1 MQRVLFT
8 VVFIMAIAI
17 AGMADSDA
25 VMSNHHGIHLQV
37 GNMPPSVDM
46 THSFSPMAVDSIP
59 PFPPYHDLT
68 LYITGDTY
76 YDMQHNCSKGRNIAV
91 DPDGGVHVSWMDGI
105 NAALTQRRVKY
116 NYFHIDSVIGGDPS
130 TGWVCGYDGAQVDGR
145 DNAGYTTI
153 AIDDEHTVPTVAYH
167 DVQGTENPKAN
178 AAFDGIYYATGGASR
193 CIFLQPYVGPDP
205 YFVPE
210 DATFD
215 CSAIWPSI
223 AQIDTTVWMVTNCS
237 NNLDTI
243 PTTGEPCGERIIYYR
258 GFLKP
263 DVTLI
268 TTLSFEDP
276 IEIENDQV
284 DITADI
290 TAWKNP
296 AGNNKI
302 TMGYIRRDTI
312 IEADTCYCTEENYFT
327 TSYDAAAL
335 MIRRSLDMGD
345 SWSLPEY
352 ITEPMSHIYS
362 DYPETLYIGW
372 SLDSSVSPPE
382 TVQNYSPIYT
392 RPVDLNIT
400 YSPDG
405 VLHAVWGE
413 FVMSPNKGWE
423 NICAAA
429 CSVGAYRME
438 IIYHW
443 DEVRDV
449 IDTVTWDPMW
459 LFQPPSTSRPTTQF
473 RTSQYGPS
481 HEPQVTVDD
490 DGNVFVFWEQR
501 WSEYWWAT
509 TGTLVVDNA
518 LNGFPNSEIYCAV
531 YSPDSGFW
539 SDPMNISNT
548 TTPGCSAGV
557 CLSEVEVTVADRV
570 DDCVHISFIV
580 DKDAGLFLLEE
591 GVVSLCDVAYLRLN
605 KDDLIGTA
613 YGPRHNY
620 ITERVNPNVPLEFRL
635 GSGYPNPFNA
645 ATAFWFD
652 TYKPGNYTVEVVD
665 ITGRTVSSIFDGDL
679 KAGRRRFTWDS
690 FSDIGWNVPSG
701 VYFVRA
707 RDASGNQATRKV
719 TLIK

>member
-1 MQRVLFT
+1 MQRVFFT
-8 VVFIMAIAI
+8 VITIMAIAI

-25 VMSNHHGIHLQV
+25 IKSNHNGIHLRV
-37 GNMPPSVDM
+37 GNMPPGVDM
-46 THSFSPMAVDSIP
+46 THSFSPMAVDSVP
-59 PFPPYHDLT
+59 PFPSYHDLT

-105 NAALTQRRVKY
+105 NSTLTQRRVKY
-116 NYFHIDSVIGGDPS
+116 NYFHIDSVTGGDPS
-130 TGWVCGYDGAQVDGR
+130 TGWVCGYDGAQVDGCDR
-145 DNAGYTTI
+145 AGYTTI
-153 AIDDEHTVPTVAYH
+153 AVDDEHTVPTVAYH

-178 AAFDGIYYATGGASR
+178 ASFDGMYYASAYTTR
-193 CIFLQPYVGPDP
+193 CVFITPYIGPDP
-205 YFVPE
+205 YYVPE

-215 CSAIWPSI
+215 CVAIWPVI
-223 AQIDTTVWMVTNCS
+223 AQIDTTVWMVTTCS
-237 NNLDTI
+237 RSQDTI
-243 PTTGEPCGERIIYYR
+243 PATGEPCGHRIVYYR

-263 DVTLI
+263 DVTLL

-296 AGNNKI
+296 AGDNKI

-312 IEADTCYCTEENYFT
+312 VEADTCYCREGGYSAA
-327 TSYDAAAL
+327 SYDAAAL
-335 MIRRSLDMGD
+335 MIRRSTDMGD
-345 SWSLPEY
+345 TWSLPEY
-352 ITEPMSHIYS
+352 ITEPMVHIYS
-362 DYPETLYIGW
+362 DYPETLYVGW

-400 YSPDG
+400 YSPAG

-413 FVMSPNKGWE
+413 LVLSPYEGWE
-423 NICAAA
+423 NICAAS
-429 CSVGAYRME
+429 CSVGAYSME

-449 IDTVTWDPMW
+449 IDTVTWDPWW
-459 LFQPPSTSRPTTQF
+459 LFQPPSASRPTTQF

-509 TGTLVVDNA
+509 TGTLLVDNA
-518 LNGFPNSEIYCAV
+518 LNSYPNSEIYCAV
-531 YSPDSGFW
+531 FDPDRGFW
-539 SDPMNISNT
+539 SDPLNISNT
-548 TTPGCSAGV
+548 YTPGCSAGV
-557 CLSEVEVTVADRV
+557 CLSEIEVTVADRV
-570 DDCVHISFIV
+570 DDCVHISFII
-580 DKDAGLFLLEE
+580 DKDAGLFLLDE
-591 GVVSLCDVAYLRLN
+591 GAVSLCDVAYLRMD
-605 KDDLIGTA
+605 KDCLIAAA
-613 YGPRHNY
+613 YGSGPY
-620 ITERVNPNVPLEFRL
+620 ITERVNPNVPLNFRL

-652 TYKPGNYTVEVVD
+652 TYEPGNYTVEVVD

-707 RDASGNQATRKV
+707 RDESGNEATRKI
-719 TLIK
+719 TLSK